1 MARKIPRLSGFGG
14 SNMKVL
20 VISAAYPPF
29 HAGEA
34 TNTYFLCKQL
44 VDRKLDVHVLTSQG
58 CTGNGEPGITIH
70 PIMDQWSW
78 TEISRFKVF
87 LRGCAPDAIYLMYL
101 GVMYHYHPM
110 ITFTPTIAKKLLPHV
125 PFVTRFENVRACSD
139 PSRTSLVSRVFRKY
153 VVQEWAGRDGVSYNF
168 GTLMR
173 DSDSLIVLCKMHQLI
188 LFEERHDIGGKTTL
202 IPPPPNMRICEVG
215 EAARQSQRAKLG
227 VEPGDFVFAF
237 LGYIYPAKGV
247 ETLLRAFQI
256 VMRQKAQAKLLFVGG
271 KFDLNYNGEDV
282 YVEQMYA
289 LSKELK
295 VESNIVWTGSF
306 NADSEDGSLYLRA
319 ADAGVFTFIKGV
331 QLNNSSFSSMASHG
345 LPMIATIGPWLDEP
359 FVHQEN
365 VLLCEPNDPN
375 VLAQSMLLM
384 MEKPELRERLRRGA
398 LKLASE
404 WFSWERAA
412 DRTIDLLQG
421 PALSHESRKIT

>member
-1 MARKIPRLSGFGG
+1 
-14 SNMKVL
+14 
-20 VISAAYPPF
+20 
-29 HAGEA
+29 
-34 TNTYFLCKQL
+34 
-44 VDRKLDVHVLTSQG
+44 
-58 CTGNGEPGITIH
+58 
-70 PIMDQWSW
+70 
-78 TEISRFKVF
+78 
-87 LRGCAPDAIYLMYL
+87 
-101 GVMYHYHPM
+101 
-110 ITFTPTIAKKLLPHV
+110 
-125 PFVTRFENVRACSD
+125 
-139 PSRTSLVSRVFRKY
+139 
-153 VVQEWAGRDGVSYNF
+153 VVQEWAGRDGVSYHF

-173 DSDSLIVLCKMHQLI
+173 DSDAVIVLCKMHQLI
-188 LFEERHDIGGKTTL
+188 LLEERPDIEGKTTL
-202 IPPPPNMRICEVG
+202 IPPPPNMRISEVG
-215 EAARQSQRAKLG
+215 EEARQSQRAKLG
-227 VEPGDFVFAF
+227 VEPDAFVFAF

-404 WFSWERAA
+404 WFSWERATE
-412 DRTIDLLQG
+412 RTIDLLQG
-421 PALSHESRKIT
+421 HALSHESRKIA

>member
-1 MARKIPRLSGFGG
+1 
-14 SNMKVL
+14 MKVL

-34 TNTYFLCKQL
+34 TNTFFLCKHL
-44 VDRKLDVHVLTSQG
+44 ADRKLDVHVLTSRG
-58 CTGNGEPGITIH
+58 NIGNGEPGITVH
-70 PIMDQWSW
+70 PVMSTWSW
-78 TEISRFKVF
+78 AEIPRFKAF
-87 LRGCAPDAIYLMYL
+87 LKDCAPDAIYLMYL

-110 ITFTPTIAKKLLPHV
+110 ITFTPTIAKRLLPRV

-139 PSRTSLVSRVFRKY
+139 PARTSWVSRAFRKY
-153 VVQEWAGRDGVSYNF
+153 VVQQWAGGAEISYNF

-173 DSDSLIVLCKMHQLI
+173 DSDDVIALCKMHHLC
-188 LFEERHDIGGKTTL
+188 LLEENPDVGTKTTL
-202 IPPPPNMRICEVG
+202 IPPPPNMRISRAG
-215 EAARQSQRAKLG
+215 DDARQRQRAKLG
-227 VEPGDFVFAF
+227 VGPEDFVFAF

-247 ETLLRAFQI
+247 ETLLHAFQI
-256 VMRQKAQAKLLFVGG
+256 VRRQKSHAKLLFVGG
-271 KFDLNYNGEDV
+271 KFDLAYNGEDI

-289 LSKELK
+289 LSKELDL
-295 VESNIVWTGSF
+295 EANIVWTGCF
-306 NADSEDGSLYLRA
+306 NAEDEEGSLQLRA

-345 LPMIATIGPWLDEP
+345 LPMIATRGPWLDEP

-375 VLAQSMLLM
+375 VLAESMLRV
-384 MEKPELRERLRRGA
+384 MESPELRERLRKGA

-404 WFSWERAA
+404 WFSWESAA
-412 DRTIDLLQG
+412 DRTIDLLRGHQSRG
-421 PALSHESRKIT
+421 ESKKIA

>member
-1 MARKIPRLSGFGG
+1 
-14 SNMKVL
+14 MKVL

-44 VDRKLDVHVLTSQG
+44 ADRKLDVHVLTSQG
-58 CTGNGEPGITIH
+58 CTGTGEPGITVH

-78 TEISRFKVF
+78 AEIPRFKAF
-87 LRGCAPDAIYLMYL
+87 LKRCAPDAIYLMYL

-110 ITFTPTIAKKLLPHV
+110 ITFTPTIAKKLFPHV

-139 PSRTSLVSRVFRKY
+139 PSRMSMVSRVFRKY
-153 VVQEWAGRDGVSYNF
+153 VVQEWAGRGGVSYNF

-173 DSDSLIVLCKMHQLI
+173 DSDSLIVLCKMHQMI
-188 LFEERHDIGGKTTL
+188 LLEERPDIGGKTTL

-271 KFDLNYNGEDV
+271 KFDLNYNGEDI

-289 LSKELK
+289 LSKELN
-295 VESNIVWTGSF
+295 VEPNIVWTGSF

-319 ADAGVFTFIKGV
+319 ADAGVFTFVKGV

-345 LPMIATIGPWLDEP
+345 LPMIATSGPWLDEA
-359 FVHQEN
+359 FVHQDN
-365 VLLCEPNDPN
+365 ALLCEPNDPN

-384 MEKPELRERLRRGA
+384 MDQPELRERLRKGA

-404 WFSWERAA
+404 WFSWERATE
-412 DRTIDLLQG
+412 RTIELLQG
-421 PALSHESRKIT
+421 HALSRESRKIA